1 MVCISK
7 GDKNRRFHR
16 ALMPIFGLYIMVAH
30 LPNIGER
37 ERLVVTDEHDGAVV
51 LQTKE
56 KFVQKSLTG
65 GVKMRIRLIQE

>member
-1 MVCISK
+1 
-7 GDKNRRFHR
+7 
-16 ALMPIFGLYIMVAH
+16 MVAH
-30 LPNIGER
+30 LPNVGER
-37 ERLVVTDEHDGAVV
+37 DRLIVTDEHDGAVV